1 MAVKSTEAITSPLCP
16 NGQTAENMAFPP
28 LSQNGQMTEKEV
40 SPPLCPKRQTE
51 KQLAGKGM
59 QLNTNILNT
68 KELSTYSF
76 SSQAGLAS
84 IPVDERQDKSRDEEE
99 NQQRFLRER
108 LKVDNLSIKY
118 SPALAEAVFDELYK
132 RGIKFKELMTA
143 RALEQICHAIMDKQ
157 RHEPIRML
165 PNLIN
170 TYLGN
175 IMLGIKAAGN
185 GGEIT
190 QCCILVRIRTY
201 LDSFNRTSMILRP
214 WRRGC

>member
-143 RALEQICHAIMDKQ
+143 RALEQICHAIMDK
-157 RHEPIRML
+157 
-165 PNLIN
+165 
-170 TYLGN
+170 
-175 IMLGIKAAGN
+175 
-185 GGEIT
+185 
-190 QCCILVRIRTY
+190 
-201 LDSFNRTSMILRP
+201 
-214 WRRGC
+214 